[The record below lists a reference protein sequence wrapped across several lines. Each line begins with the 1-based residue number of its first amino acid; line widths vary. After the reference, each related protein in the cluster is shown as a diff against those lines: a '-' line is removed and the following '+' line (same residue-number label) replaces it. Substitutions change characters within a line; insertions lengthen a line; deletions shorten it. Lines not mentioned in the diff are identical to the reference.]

1 MTSSRVRFFEKTL
14 SILGYSK
21 ALEALDWMKA
31 EMCKE
36 KGFKRHDGSDYYE
49 HLVAVAQDLLNFG
62 YRDEELIVSALLH
75 DSVEDVEGIT
85 FKMIAERFGNV
96 VAHVVRLLT
105 KKKGVNY
112 KKAINIRKYL
122 AAIAEHPFAALIKTA
137 DRLHNFGTLRHATP
151 EKKLRQALET
161 KAAFIPFFKECRNA
175 YPRYANYFFQAKTR
189 IEPHLWEIE
198 EHYAE
203 IGALQEELALCKQ
216 QTC

>member
-1 MTSSRVRFFEKTL
+1 MTSSRVRFFENTL

-62 YRDEELIVSALLH
+62 YRDEELMISALLH

-85 FKMIAERFGNV
+85 FKMVADRFGNE
-96 VAHVVRLLT
+96 VAHIVRLLT

-112 KKAINIRKYL
+112 KKGNHLRLYL
-122 AAIAEHPFAALIKTA
+122 MEIAKHPKAALIKAA

-151 EKKLRQALET
+151 EKKLRQAVET

-198 EHYAE
+198 EHYEE
-203 IGALQEELALCKQ
+203 IQALQQELAHSRQ